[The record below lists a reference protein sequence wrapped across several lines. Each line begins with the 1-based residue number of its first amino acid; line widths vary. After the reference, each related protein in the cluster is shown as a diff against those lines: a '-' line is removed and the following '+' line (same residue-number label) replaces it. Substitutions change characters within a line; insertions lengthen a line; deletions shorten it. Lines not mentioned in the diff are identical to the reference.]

1 MSEKESAIDAVA
13 GRILVIRGK
22 RVMLD
27 RDLAEL
33 YGVKAIALRQQ
44 VKRNKE
50 RFPEDF
56 MFHLNSEEAEMLVSQ
71 NVIPSVKYFGGFLP
85 YVFTQEGIAMLS
97 RILSLTKLTFSDNY
111 EYILILT
118 TALNVGKSK

>member
-1 MSEKESAIDAVA
+1 MSKEESAIEAVA

-27 RDLAEL
+27 RDLAQL
-33 YGVKAIALRQQ
+33 YGVKTIALRQQ

-56 MFHLNSEEAEMLVSQ
+56 MFHLNSEESEMLVSHF
-71 NVIPSVKYFGGFLP
+71 VIPSVKYFGGFLP

-97 RILSLTKLTFSDNY
+97 RVWY
-111 EYILILT
+111 ELMQ
-118 TALNVGKSK
+118 KRKRPF